1 MFYCSSA
8 SAAIGRTCSFLSS
21 LLLITQIFLPLTASQ
36 KMQKKKKKPAQL
48 KLAQNQM
55 LSSTATDLKERY
67 MISKSSLPWLS
78 PKSLSLTD
86 SHITIHHI

>member
-1 MFYCSSA
+1 MFFLKFLTPNNSNFSPAY
-8 SAAIGRTCSFLSS
+8 SF
-21 LLLITQIFLPLTASQ
+21 TKNA
-36 KMQKKKKKPAQL
+36 KKKKPAQL